1 MLYART
7 SSWIFQRSFDHL
19 IKWEKNDV
27 EAPQKVH
34 IFFVG
39 FNQQRTHSYKVLRK
53 QFYWCVTHFSYP
65 PSLALSLE
73 SDVIHHCEEVF
84 KIDWINTFFYSF
96 LHSLNWTWE
105 ALEQKSNEQR
115 SILLNLKYTRVEEAF
130 ILITE
135 SNFKRVSRCGN
146 HLIKFRVWMIFSV
159 VTVISTSSE
168 TSFLRLILR
177 GNY

>member
-1 MLYART
+1 MMLKRLKKFT
-7 SSWIFQRSFDHL
+7 F
-19 IKWEKNDV
+19 
-27 EAPQKVH
+27 
-34 IFFVG
+34 FFVG

-146 HLIKFRVWMIFSV
+146 HLIKFRVWMIFFCCYCNFNIQWNFFFEVNFKRKLLSIYFFEDI
-159 VTVISTSSE
+159 TD
-168 TSFLRLILR
+168 
-177 GNY
+177 

>member
-84 KIDWINTFFYSF
+84 KIDWINTFFLFFSSF
-96 LHSLNWTWE
+96 FE
-105 ALEQKSNEQR
+105 
-115 SILLNLKYTRVEEAF
+115 LNLRSSWTKEQWTAINSFKSEVHTR
-130 ILITE
+130 
-135 SNFKRVSRCGN
+135 R
-146 HLIKFRVWMIFSV
+146 
-159 VTVISTSSE
+159 
-168 TSFLRLILR
+168 R
-177 GNY
+177 GIHSYYRK